1 MEKRRLYSWSLI
13 TYGTE
18 EEIKRICNE
27 AQHYAYIY
35 HGAEEGKEPHYH
47 ILATFKTWKSL
58 TSLKVILNNGQN
70 ILGQKLIDKLAA
82 YRYLTHKDNP
92 EKVQYNDEDIR
103 SDNKTFWGEEEKEDT
118 IQMLEDIINKVS
130 YRDMARKYGK
140 DFIKNFESYRYYA
153 ELMKFEEDR
162 AAAQIFEETP
172 TETLTPTQ
180 IDFSDFNDT
189 AD

>member
-13 TYGTE
+13 AYGTE
-18 EEIKRICNE
+18 EEIKRICSE

-35 HGAEEGKEPHYH
+35 HGVEEGKEPHYH

-70 ILGQKLIDKLAA
+70 VLGQKLIDKLAA

-92 EKVQYNDEDIR
+92 EKVQYND
-103 SDNKTFWGEEEKEDT
+103 
-118 IQMLEDIINKVS
+118 
-130 YRDMARKYGK
+130 
-140 DFIKNFESYRYYA
+140 
-153 ELMKFEEDR
+153 
-162 AAAQIFEETP
+162 AAQIFKETP

-180 IDFSDFNDT
+180 IVLPDFNDT

>member
-1 MEKRRLYSWSLI
+1 MEKRRLYSWSLVA
-13 TYGTE
+13 YGTE

-35 HGAEEGKEPHYH
+35 HGEKEGKEPHYH

-58 TSLKVILNNGQN
+58 TSLKVILNN
-70 ILGQKLIDKLAA
+70 
-82 YRYLTHKDNP
+82 
-92 EKVQYNDEDIR
+92 
-103 SDNKTFWGEEEKEDT
+103 
-118 IQMLEDIINKVS
+118 
-130 YRDMARKYGK
+130 
-140 DFIKNFESYRYYA
+140 KNFESYRYYA

-162 AAAQIFEETP
+162 AAAQIFKKTP
-172 TETLTPTQ
+172 AETLTPTQ